1 MSKGTDWLKRSKAS
15 KPVLYQPVQA
25 RTAEEVG
32 AKNYIP
38 TVKASGPTLSA
49 REALRDFE
57 QAVIELAFIGTRDPL
72 DHEEIHEE
80 YNRTRKIILRHLTK

>member
-1 MSKGTDWLKRSKAS
+1 MSKETDWLKRSKAS

-38 TVKASGPTLSA
+38 TVKASGPTRNA
-49 REALRDFE
+49 RKALRDFE
-57 QAVIELAFIGTRDPL
+57 QAVIELAFIGTQDPL
-72 DHEEIHEE
+72 DHDEIKEE
-80 YNRTRKIILRHLTK
+80 YARTRKLVLRHLTK